1 MSYSQPNASQPNP
14 GDEWIMEIF
23 FWLFKVL
30 ATVFLFSGIV
40 IPATF
45 FGNYMLMM
53 PLDEIFNVSSWI
65 MTKRLYWFGGDL
77 FNKNIWG
84 LFFHQAWYWISV
96 GIYFV
101 LWGFQ
106 KKLEIR
112 RRRFLL
118 MGGIIYGFFLVYFII
133 KTWKQGGVTE
143 FDLEFGNIISFGIG
157 LCLARAI
164 HFDSF
169 IWRVFWKGD
178 DVGNTHGSAKFSS
191 QSETKKVINQK
202 NTGLMIDGK
211 NHLSLEDSYQNL
223 LLVAPTGSGKTQ
235 KFVLPN
241 LLDPGD
247 YSMVVTDPSGEL
259 YKASVGALKNK
270 GFKVR
275 LIQPYNLNHT
285 CFYNPIHYTKSLSE
299 AKIVAKTLVKQVQSQ
314 GDPYWHTAAS
324 NLIAFLI
331 LLLNDMSSKT
341 SNYRNMVNL
350 RKLIAYDDE
359 KIQELV
365 KEIGSTETKD
375 EFDQIKVGSEK
386 TKESVRATAL
396 SALELYSD
404 ENIKLFCTKNN
415 INFSD
420 LREKNTVLFLVVPE
434 EKIKSTGA
442 FLSLFYKQMFD
453 YLLANSK
460 GKSVFVLLE
469 EFANIGYIPD
479 FSSII
484 TVSRKR
490 NISISL
496 IVQDLDQIDKVYKD
510 EKEAIISGGCTN
522 KLFLSGL
529 GLKSANYVSE
539 LLGNQTIEVKSKSES
554 IYAHNTTSY
563 SNTSRK
569 LMTPDEVRQLD
580 KNQGVFISGNH
591 QPMVLDML
599 NAYETKPYN
608 KLMNQYTSG
617 LVVLNEYEKTKII

>member
-1 MSYSQPNASQPNP
+1 MQANQIQGMSGLWKS
-14 GDEWIMEIF
+14 
-23 FWLFKVL
+23 FWLFKAL
-30 ATVFLFSGIV
+30 ATVFLFSLIV

-45 FGNYMLMM
+45 FSNYMLMM
-53 PLDEIFNVSSWI
+53 PLDQIFNISGWA
-65 MTKRLYWFGGDL
+65 MTKNLHWFGGNL
-77 FNKNIWG
+77 FNRNIWM
-84 LFFHQAWYWISV
+84 LFFDQVWYWVSV

-169 IWRVFWKGD
+169 IWRVFWKAKD
-178 DVGNTHGSAKFSS
+178 AENTHGSASFSRK
-191 QSETKKVINQK
+191 EEYKRVINPK
-202 NTGLMIDGK
+202 NKGLIIDGE
-211 NHLSLEDSYQNL
+211 NNLSLEDSYQNL

-241 LLDPGD
+241 LLNLGD

-259 YKASVGALKNK
+259 YRACSGTLKNR
-270 GFKVR
+270 GCNVQ

-324 NLIAFLI
+324 NLIAFFI

-341 SNYRNMVNL
+341 TNYRNMVNL
-350 RKLIAYDDE
+350 RKLVSFDDE

-365 KEIGSTETKD
+365 NEIGSIDTKD
-375 EFDQIKVGSEK
+375 EFEQIKVGSEK

-404 ENIKLFCTKNN
+404 ENIKLLCTKNN

-420 LREKNTVLFLVVPE
+420 LREKNTVLFLVIPE
-434 EKIKSTGA
+434 EKIKSTSS

-453 YLLANSK
+453 YLLSNSK

-496 IVQDLDQIDKVYKD
+496 IVQDLEQIDKVYKD

-529 GLKSANYVSE
+529 GLKSSKYVSE
-539 LLGNQTIEVKSKSES
+539 LLGNQTIQVKSKSES
-554 IYAHNTTSY
+554 LYTHTTTSY
-563 SNTSRK
+563 SNTARK
-569 LMTPDEVRQLD
+569 LMNPDEVRQIK
-580 KNQGVFISGNH
+580 KNQGIFISGNH
-591 QPMVLDML
+591 QPMILDML
-599 NAYETKPYN
+599 NAYETKLYSE
-608 KLMNQYTSG
+608 LMNQISNE
-617 LVVLNEYEKTKII
+617 LSISDEYEETKII